1 MKHNQL
7 KLIGGSLKGL
17 AIPTADRA
25 EVPAEANL
33 LKVRGG
39 ILVLSKNGASGLEWQ
54 QAVDTRDVL
63 YDFATHTF
71 TNAGKTGT
79 TGPTLAQCKTAY
91 AAASQWINN
100 AAWFGVTATGIQEW
114 TVPVTGYY
122 RIRARGAS
130 RYFGLSA
137 TVSDTRPEADAVF
150 RLLKGDKLRIAV
162 GQLGYYPPNVGPC
175 VSGSG
180 GTFVQSAEQ
189 GLLLV
194 GGGAGGYA
202 GASSI
207 VGVTTR
213 LAGPSIHISSNV
225 LIPPQSAEGKAGI
238 NRTYSNGNQSSQG
251 YGGASYDDQFTDGR
265 APKSFLNGATG
276 GTNID
281 RVSTHAGGFGGGGA
295 GGVNY
300 NSSYNTTCV
309 GGGGGYSGGDGAG
322 MSNTGARGGD
332 GGCFIADFGT
342 DQDFIMTPTNSP
354 QHGRVIVDL
363 VG

>member
-1 MKHNQL
+1 MDHNQL

-17 AIPTADRA
+17 SIPAASRNEIPT
-25 EVPAEANL
+25 EAGL

-39 ILVLSKNGASGLEWQ
+39 ILVLSKAGASGLEWQ

-71 TNAGKTGT
+71 TNAGKTGR

-91 AAASQWINN
+91 AAAVQWINN

-130 RYFGLSA
+130 RYFGVTASA
-137 TVSDTRPEADAVF
+137 PDTRPETDAVF

-162 GQLGYYPPNVGPC
+162 GQLGYYPPNVGLPI
-175 VSGSG
+175 SGSG

-189 GLLLV
+189 GLLAV
-194 GGGAGGYA
+194 GGGAGGWL
-202 GASSI
+202 ASQSTE
-207 VGVTTR
+207 GVTTR
-213 LAGPSIHISSNV
+213 LAGVSVHGGI
-225 LIPPQSAEGKAGI
+225 LQQPQAAEGKAGI
-238 NRTYSNGNQSSQG
+238 RRTYTEGNQSSTG
-251 YGGASYDDQFTDGR
+251 YGGASYDDDFSTDSL

-281 RVSTHAGGFGGGGA
+281 RVSTHMGGFGGGGS

-300 NSSYNTTCV
+300 NSSYNATCC
-309 GGGGGYSGGDGAG
+309 GGGGGYTGGDAAG
-322 MSNTGARGGD
+322 RSNNGARAGD

-342 DQDFIMTPTNSP
+342 DQNFIMTPLTSA

>member
-1 MKHNQL
+1 MDHNQL

-17 AIPTADRA
+17 SIPTASRN
-25 EVPAEANL
+25 EIPTEASL

-39 ILVLSKNGASGLEWQ
+39 ILVLSKPSAGGLEWQ

-71 TNAGKTGT
+71 TNAGQTGA

-91 AAASQWINN
+91 AAAAQWINN

-130 RYFGLSA
+130 RFFGFSA
-137 TVSDTRPEADAVF
+137 TVTDTRPEADAVF

-162 GQLGYYPPNVGPC
+162 GQLGYYPPNVGLC
-175 VSGSG
+175 ISGSG

-202 GASSI
+202 GAVST

-213 LAGPSIHISSNV
+213 LAGPSIHISSNSSLPSQV
-225 LIPPQSAEGKAGI
+225 AEGKAGI
-238 NRTYSNGNQSSQG
+238 TRTYSNGNQSSQG
-251 YGGASYDDQFTDGR
+251 YGGASYDDQNTDGR
-265 APKSFLNGATG
+265 APKSFLNGAAG
-276 GTNID
+276 GTNSD
-281 RVSTHAGGFGGGGA
+281 RVSTHRGGFGGGGA

-309 GGGGGYSGGDGAG
+309 GGGGGYTGGDGAG
-322 MSNTGARGGD
+322 MSNAGARGGD

-342 DQDFIMTPTNSP
+342 DHGFNMDTLTSA